1 MRVTIRRIRAMK
13 RKGEKIPMIT
23 AYDST
28 SARIVEEAGIPLIL
42 VGDSVGQWMLGHETT
57 VPVTMEDMVH
67 HVRAVVRGA
76 EKAHIVGDMPF
87 MSYQA
92 DVSQAIHNAGRL
104 MQEGGAQSVKLEGG
118 GRVAETVRRIV
129 LTGIPVMGHIGFT
142 PQSLNQL
149 GGYRIQGKTPKAAAR
164 LMEDAVALEDAGAY
178 SIVLEMVPAP
188 VAALI
193 TARVSV
199 PTIGIG
205 AGAGC
210 DGQVQVFHDLLGLL
224 TDFVPKHTRRY
235 AELGDTIR
243 SAVSEYI
250 EDVNAGRFPSEE
262 ESHGMEDGVL
272 EEVTAGLAR

>member
-1 MRVTIRRIRAMK
+1 
-13 RKGEKIPMIT
+13 
-23 AYDST
+23 
-28 SARIVEEAGIPLIL
+28 
-42 VGDSVGQWMLGHETT
+42 
-57 VPVTMEDMVH
+57 
-67 HVRAVVRGA
+67 
-76 EKAHIVGDMPF
+76 
-87 MSYQA
+87 
-92 DVSQAIHNAGRL
+92 
-104 MQEGGAQSVKLEGG
+104 
-118 GRVAETVRRIV
+118 
-129 LTGIPVMGHIGFT
+129 
-142 PQSLNQL
+142 
-149 GGYRIQGKTPKAAAR
+149 
-164 LMEDAVALEDAGAY
+164 MEDAVALEDAGAY